1 MTQHVMIRISFYQ
14 AIKYFECFFSNSFCN
29 NILSINFRLNVFLSK
44 KHQILVKTCFFMH
57 AKSFATTHKN
67 IISCFVFL
75 SKIIATQII
84 LAITPPSTNTTPA
97 PAPHTLLAIFF
108 FFFFFFV

>member
-84 LAITPPSTNTTPA
+84 LAITPPSTNTK
-97 PAPHTLLAIFF
+97 
-108 FFFFFFV
+108 